1 MAVDIADH
9 SVGKIP
15 GGSILVSESEDM
27 VHGVGVDLAIAS
39 SVLGCMVRVKK
50 MLGCGSQGIVYGEL
64 AVGGV
69 FIGRCGWGW
78 HVGMLCVSWAE
89 ADLVSVMIALG
100 SKLVIE
106 LLQLWTV
113 PKLL

>member
-1 MAVDIADH
+1 M
-9 SVGKIP
+9 
-15 GGSILVSESEDM
+15 E
-27 VHGVGVDLAIAS
+27 
-39 SVLGCMVRVKK
+39 VRVLC
-50 MLGCGSQGIVYGEL
+50 MGSWLWGV
-64 AVGGV
+64 V

-78 HVGMLCVSWAE
+78 HVGMLCVSWVE
-89 ADLVSVMIALG
+89 ADLVSVMIALA